1 LEVTRGT
8 YQARLSSADP
18 FCLFLESILLESHI
32 DLEGR
37 APLDSW
43 EQTISSFLHAFR
55 LDSIKSKILVFALF
69 ATLMPSLTMGWLS
82 YVYNKRFLQG
92 KITQEMRNVTS
103 HTAQELELWLKERFY
118 DVRVFSSSYE
128 VSENL
133 EKILRARSASTQEL
147 QALSRLKDYLK
158 SVRKRF
164 IDYEEFMVVGPKGQ
178 VVAASADQAR
188 AANLP
193 MGWLRRAIN
202 DKAIVGNAYW
212 DEVLKKAV
220 MIIAAPIEAGDGH
233 FLGVLAAKINFRT
246 IDEILKRFSLG
257 KTGEVYLIDRG
268 GTLIVTSRSILLPF
282 MTTKLTAETT
292 QALFEKEASSLE
304 YTDYHGKEV
313 VGTLN
318 RLPLLDW
325 GVVAAVG
332 RKEAYAQ
339 IVRLQSLTVLMVS
352 GLLLG
357 VGLTAYLLGL
367 SIVRPLD
374 SLTKGAAKVAE
385 GNLKVDL
392 PIVSRGEVGYMT
404 EVFNNMVTRLRQG
417 REELA
422 AINKTLKEKNR
433 ELEEIAVTDS
443 LTGLYN
449 RKHLIETLTHEL
461 ARGQRYDH
469 PVSVLMID
477 IDHFKRYNDTF
488 GHLAGDRVLAKMA
501 SIFIESLRRI
511 DYVARY
517 GGEEFL
523 VMLPETE
530 SQEALSA
537 AERIR
542 TRVAGETFTHHN
554 EKVSITVSIG
564 IAGFPENGRSLESII
579 ASADAALYRAK
590 RRGRNRVVRTRTRRG
605 KK

>member
-1 LEVTRGT
+1 M
-8 YQARLSSADP
+8 
-18 FCLFLESILLESHI
+18 
-32 DLEGR
+32 
-37 APLDSW
+37 DSW

-178 VVAASADQAR
+178 VVAASADQAK

-193 MGWLRRAIN
+193 MDWLRRAIN

-212 DEVLKKAV
+212 DKVLKKAV

-590 RRGRNRVVRTRTRRG
+590 RRGRNRVVQTRTRRG

>member
-1 LEVTRGT
+1 M
-8 YQARLSSADP
+8 
-18 FCLFLESILLESHI
+18 
-32 DLEGR
+32 
-37 APLDSW
+37 DSW

-178 VVAASADQAR
+178 VVAASADQAK

-193 MGWLRRAIN
+193 MDWLRRAIN

-212 DEVLKKAV
+212 DKVLKKAV

-282 MTTKLTAETT
+282 MTAKLTAGTT

-385 GNLKVDL
+385 GNLEVDL

>member
-1 LEVTRGT
+1 M
-8 YQARLSSADP
+8 
-18 FCLFLESILLESHI
+18 
-32 DLEGR
+32 
-37 APLDSW
+37 DSW

-178 VVAASADQAR
+178 VVAASADQAK

-193 MGWLRRAIN
+193 MDWLRRAIN

-212 DEVLKKAV
+212 DKVLKKAV

-292 QALFEKEASSLE
+292 QALFEEEASSLE

-357 VGLTAYLLGL
+357 VGLIAYLLGL

-590 RRGRNRVVRTRTRRG
+590 RRGRNRVVQTRMQRG
-605 KK
+605 KQ

>member
-1 LEVTRGT
+1 M
-8 YQARLSSADP
+8 
-18 FCLFLESILLESHI
+18 
-32 DLEGR
+32 
-37 APLDSW
+37 DSW

-212 DEVLKKAV
+212 DKVLKKAV

-590 RRGRNRVVRTRTRRG
+590 RRGRNRVVQTRTRRG